1 MKIKL
6 SLLFF
11 VLSFLTI
18 FGQNN
23 EVYESWSKVGVEYEL
38 NDFVSL
44 NFSGDL
50 RLKSIGNSYKK
61 SFFELES
68 DFKIQKNL
76 VFGLAY
82 RNMDELDDEGGV
94 QGHEKFNRYHAYI
107 RKGFDHKNF
116 NFRFRLQYQ
125 KKIQNKIENP
135 EDRNF
140 WRLKFDSEYNIKNWK
155 YDPRIGFEIFLR
167 DEINFNENYER
178 YRVYLGT
185 KFNLKKRKSL
195 SIRYIMQ
202 KHLTNQ
208 NPTLH
213 ILRIS
218 YNYEIK
224 KKKEKKTI
232 S

>member
-38 NDFVSL
+38 TDFVNL

-61 SFFELES
+61 SFFQLES

-94 QGHEKFNRYHAYI
+94 QGHEKFNRYHANLRSGI
-107 RKGFDHKNF
+107 SLKKLS
-116 NFRFRLQYQ
+116 FRFRIQYQ
-125 KKIQNKIENP
+125 KKIQNKIDNALE
-135 EDRNF
+135 RNF
-140 WRLKFDSEYNIKNWK
+140 WRLKLESEYNIKNWK
-155 YDPRIGFEIFLR
+155 YDPRIGFEMFLR
-167 DEINFNENYER
+167 DEINFGENYER
-178 YRVYLGT
+178 YRLYFGT
-185 KFNLKKRKSL
+185 KFNLKKRKSF
-195 SIRYIMQ
+195 SIRYLSLI
-202 KHLTNQ
+202 
-208 NPTLH
+208 H
-213 ILRIS
+213 I
-218 YNYEIK
+218 
-224 KKKEKKTI
+224 
-232 S
+232 

>member
-38 NDFVSL
+38 TDFVNL

-61 SFFELES
+61 SFFQLES

-94 QGHEKFNRYHAYI
+94 QGHEKFNRYHANLRSGI
-107 RKGFDHKNF
+107 SLKKLS
-116 NFRFRLQYQ
+116 FRFRIQYQ
-125 KKIQNKIENP
+125 KKIQNKIDNALE
-135 EDRNF
+135 RNF
-140 WRLKFDSEYNIKNWK
+140 WRLKLESEYNIKNWK
-155 YDPRIGFEIFLR
+155 YDPRIGFEMFLR
-167 DEINFNENYER
+167 DEINFGENYE
-178 YRVYLGT
+178 L
-185 KFNLKKRKSL
+185 SL
-195 SIRYIMQ
+195 I
-202 KHLTNQ
+202 
-208 NPTLH
+208 H
-213 ILRIS
+213 I
-218 YNYEIK
+218 
-224 KKKEKKTI
+224 
-232 S
+232 

>member
-6 SLLFF
+6 SLIFF

-38 NDFVSL
+38 NDFVNL

-61 SFFELES
+61 SFFQLES
-68 DFKIQKNL
+68 DFKIQKKL

-94 QGHEKFNRYHAYI
+94 QGHEKFNRYHANLRSGI
-107 RKGFDHKNF
+107 SLKKLS
-116 NFRFRLQYQ
+116 FRFRIQYQ
-125 KKIQNKIENP
+125 KKIQNKIDNALE
-135 EDRNF
+135 RNF
-140 WRLKFDSEYNIKNWK
+140 WRLKLESEYNIKNWK
-155 YDPRIGFEIFLR
+155 YDPRIGFEMFLR
-167 DEINFNENYER
+167 DEINFGENYER
-178 YRVYLGT
+178 YRLYFGT
-185 KFNLKKRKSL
+185 KFNLKKRKSF
-195 SIRYIMQ
+195 SIRYIIQ
-202 KHLTNQ
+202 KYLNNQ

-213 ILRIS
+213 ILRLS

-224 KKKEKKTI
+224 KKKKKKTI